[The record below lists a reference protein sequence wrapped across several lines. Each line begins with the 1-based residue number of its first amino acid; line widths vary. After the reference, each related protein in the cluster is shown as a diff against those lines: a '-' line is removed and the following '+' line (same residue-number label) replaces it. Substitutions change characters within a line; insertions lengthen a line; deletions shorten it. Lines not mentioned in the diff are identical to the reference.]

1 MNRIEKN
8 SFTSERLDYNI
19 IHVHVKHNA
28 DIDVDEIKE
37 VRETNETLAD
47 GKPYVVLFE
56 IAEFAFISKEAREYG
71 GENELGELRKAMAI
85 VVKSMAHR
93 ILANFFINVNKPP
106 TPTKVFNDKAKALE
120 WLNQFVKKINR

>member
-8 SFTSERLDYNI
+8 SFISERFERNI
-19 IHVHVKHNA
+19 IHVHVKQNA
-28 DIDVDEIKE
+28 DIDVNEIKE
-37 VRETNETLAD
+37 VRETNEALAE

-56 IAEFAFISKEAREYG
+56 IGNYALVSKEAREFG
-71 GENELGELRKAMAI
+71 AKQELGELRKAMAI
-85 VVKSMAHR
+85 IVNSLSHR

-120 WLNQFVKKINR
+120 WLMGFVEKN

>member
-1 MNRIEKN
+1 MEIIDLYH
-8 SFTSERLDYNI
+8 SFCERLENNI
-19 IHVHVKHNA
+19 IYVYVKKDA
-28 DIDVDEIKE
+28 DIDVEQILQI
-37 VRETNETLAD
+37 RETNEKLAN
-47 GKPYVVLFE
+47 GNNYVVLFE

-120 WLNQFVKKINR
+120 WLNKFTKQF